1 MKKFTLF
8 LSAMLLACATNLWAV
23 DFTLSS
29 AATVTNG
36 GVTVSFDKGT
46 NNSSAP
52 TWYDAGLRLYAKNTV
67 TITATTNIDS
77 ISFNWE
83 KQGKK
88 DFATATASCGTYNHP
103 TNTGK
108 GVWKKDA
115 ANPTKTVTFTLGETG
130 QLQLNTFSVAV
141 EASASPT
148 IDASNV
154 DFGTVV
160 ETGAVKELEV
170 VGANLLE
177 TITYTLS
184 ENADFTVDGTLT
196 AEGGTLTITFTG
208 TTAQDYTATL
218 TLKSGDITK
227 DVNISATLMSIIG
240 QGTKENPFTVAD
252 VMALN
257 NELGTSQKYW
267 VIGYIVGGFNGNSL
281 EDFVT
286 STTSLVSNIALAAT
300 DSDFGT
306 DYIPVA
312 LVSKSNARTALN
324 IKDNPSN
331 VGKQVKV
338 CGTLEKYFNTTG
350 VKNVSTAEDYEII
363 SNPTAIDNAAVE
375 TPALKTIENGQL
387 IILRDGVKYNAM
399 GVRLQ

>member
-1 MKKFTLF
+1 MKKLTLF

>member
-1 MKKFTLF
+1 MKRFTLL

-29 AATVTNG
+29 AATVTIG
-36 GVTVSFDKGT
+36 GVTVSFAKGT
-46 NNSSAP
+46 GSNPPAWN
-52 TWYDAGLRLYAKNTV
+52 TDGLRLYAKNTV
-67 TITATTNIDS
+67 TITAATNIDS

-83 KQGKK
+83 KRSGK
-88 DFATATASCGTYNHP
+88 DFASVTASCGTYTHP

-115 ANPTKTVTFTLGETG
+115 NNPTTTVTFTLGDKG

-141 EASASPT
+141 AASASPT
-148 IDASNV
+148 IDASNI
-154 DFGTVV
+154 DFGKVV

-170 VGANLLE
+170 VGANLSE
-177 TITYTLS
+177 TIIYTLS

-196 AEGGTLTITFTG
+196 KEGGTLTITFTG
-208 TTAQDYTATL
+208 TTAKDYAATL
-218 TLKSGDITK
+218 TLTSGTIAK
-227 DVNISATLMSIIG
+227 DVNLSATLISTIG
-240 QGTKENPFTVAD
+240 KGTKENPFTVAD

-257 NELGTSQKYW
+257 NELASSQKYW
-267 VIGYIVGGFNGNSL
+267 VIGYIVGGCVDKLDNLVTKTNSL
-281 EDFVT
+281 A
-286 STTSLVSNIALAAT
+286 SNIALAAT
-300 DSDFGT
+300 DSEFGT

-312 LVSKSNARTALN
+312 LVSKSNARAALN

-338 CGTLEKYFNTTG
+338 CGTLEKYFETTG

-363 SNPTAIDNAAVE
+363 SNPTAINNAAVE